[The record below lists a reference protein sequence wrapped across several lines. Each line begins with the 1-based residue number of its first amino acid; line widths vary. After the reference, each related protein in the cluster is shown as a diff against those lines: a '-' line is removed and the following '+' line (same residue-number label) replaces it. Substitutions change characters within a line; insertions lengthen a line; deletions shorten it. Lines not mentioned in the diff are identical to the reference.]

1 MSEHR
6 HYFTD
11 ESLSLNQAHS
21 YNLLLQINANSF
33 NYAITFNNQL
43 LSWAEDYPLDELKD
57 PKALRDVLTANYKQV
72 IIGLVS
78 TGFTLLPNSL
88 FDKDHVADVARLLD
102 VQDNENVYFQAAD
115 KDNVIIYKV
124 NHDLTTNLAD
134 FDNPTVN
141 HKAIG
146 WITAIA
152 KNKPADTSLYVN
164 IANDTAEFLT
174 FSNTSLRFYNCFT
187 YKNHE
192 ELAYYS
198 AFVAQELKLEPQ
210 TTSIIMSGDVN
221 DTDKCVAY
229 LAEFFN
235 EVKLNT
241 IELLEL
247 PQKVDSHKILT
258 LAALSLCA
266 SSEEN

>member
-1 MSEHR
+1 MSKHR

-11 ESLSLNQAHS
+11 ESLNLNQANS

-33 NYAITFNNQL
+33 NYAITFNKLL
-43 LSWAEDYPLDELKD
+43 LSWVEDYPLDELKD
-57 PKALRDVLTANYKQV
+57 LQALQDILTANYKQV
-72 IIGLVS
+72 IIGLAS
-78 TGFTLLPNSL
+78 TGFTLLPNNL
-88 FDKDHVADVARLLD
+88 FDKDYVADIARLLD
-102 VQDNENVYFQAAD
+102 VQDNENVHFQPV
-115 KDNVIIYKV
+115 DNDNIIIYKV
-124 NHDLTTNLAD
+124 NQNLTANLSV
-134 FDNPTVN
+134 FNNPAVN
-141 HKAIG
+141 YKAKG

-152 KNKPADTSLYVN
+152 NSEPADTNLYVN
-164 IANDTAEFLT
+164 IADGTVEFLN
-174 FSNTSLRFYNCFT
+174 FSNTNLRFYNTFT

-198 AFVAQELKLEPQ
+198 AFVAKELNLDAQ
-210 TTSIIMSGDVN
+210 NITIIMSGDVN
-221 DTDKCVAY
+221 QADKCVTY

-247 PQKVDSHKILT
+247 PQKVDPHKILT

>member
-33 NYAITFNNQL
+33 NYAITYNKQL
-43 LSWAEDYPLDELKD
+43 LSWVEDYPLDELKN
-57 PKALRDVLTANYKQV
+57 PQALRDILTANYKQV
-72 IIGLVS
+72 IIGLTS

-88 FDKDHVADVARLLD
+88 FDKDHVADIARLLD
-102 VQDNENVYFQAAD
+102 VQDNENVYFQPVD

-124 NHDLTTNLAD
+124 DSDLTANLAD
-134 FDNPTVN
+134 FDNPTFN
-141 HKAIG
+141 YKATG

-152 KNKPADTSLYVN
+152 KNKPADTSLYIN
-164 IANDTAEFLT
+164 IADDTAEFLN
-174 FSNTSLRFYNCFT
+174 FSNTNLRFYNSFT

-198 AFVAQELKLEPQ
+198 AFVVQELKLEPQ
-210 TTSIIMSGDVN
+210 NTSIIMSGDVN
-221 DTDKCVAY
+221 NTDKCVAY
-229 LAEFFN
+229 LTEFFN

-247 PQKVDSHKILT
+247 PQKVDSHKILS

-266 SSEEN
+266 LLEEN

>member
-33 NYAITFNNQL
+33 NYAITFNEQL
-43 LSWAEDYPLDELKD
+43 LSWAEDYSLDEFKN
-57 PKALRDVLTANYKQV
+57 PQVLRDVLTANYKQV
-72 IIGLVS
+72 IIGLAS

-88 FDKDHVADVARLLD
+88 FDKDHVADIARLLD
-102 VQDNENVYFQAAD
+102 VQDNENVYFQPVD
-115 KDNVIIYKV
+115 KENLIIYKV
-124 NHDLTTNLAD
+124 KNDLTTNLSD
-134 FDNPTVN
+134 FDDPSVN
-141 HKAIG
+141 HKAKG

-152 KNKPADTSLYVN
+152 KSKPADTSLFVN
-164 IANDTAEFLT
+164 IADDTAEFLN
-174 FSNTSLRFYNCFT
+174 FSSTNLRFYNSFT

-210 TTSIIMSGDVN
+210 DISIIISGDVN
-221 DTDKCVAY
+221 NTDKCVAY

-235 EVKLNT
+235 EVKLNA

-247 PQKVDSHKILT
+247 PQKVDSHKILS

-266 SSEEN
+266 LSEEN